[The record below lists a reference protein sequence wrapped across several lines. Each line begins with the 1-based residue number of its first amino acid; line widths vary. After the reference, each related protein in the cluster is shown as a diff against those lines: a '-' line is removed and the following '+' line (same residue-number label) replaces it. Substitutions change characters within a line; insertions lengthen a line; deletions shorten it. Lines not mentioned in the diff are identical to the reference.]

1 MKQNKVPQNPMD
13 DGNGRRKRVQGKI
26 IKGIAGFYYVFA
38 KENRKEG
45 SSMLT
50 MLEFFFVYS
59 TIKN

>member
-1 MKQNKVPQNPMD
+1 MLD
-13 DGNGRRKRVQGKI
+13 THC
-26 IKGIAGFYYVFA
+26 IKGYLA